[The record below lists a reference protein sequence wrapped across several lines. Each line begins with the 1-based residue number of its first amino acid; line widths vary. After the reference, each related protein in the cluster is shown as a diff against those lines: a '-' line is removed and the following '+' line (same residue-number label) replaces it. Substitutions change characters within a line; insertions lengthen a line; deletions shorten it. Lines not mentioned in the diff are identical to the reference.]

1 MTEDFN
7 NKLADALWTL
17 LEPRIQKLIDSGDGL
32 DIDNKIE
39 QWMRYHFD
47 LADYASID
55 ITDYSH
61 EIDGMVDAQVQY
73 LAEDGDLKDWL
84 DYSDS
89 DFNERVFKA
98 LGEIDMKFGTMT
110 VTYKDSV
117 IVKE

>member
-1 MTEDFN
+1 MTDDFN

-17 LEPRIQKLIDSGDGL
+17 LEPRIQKLIEDNTDF
-32 DIDNKIE
+32 DIDEKISE
-39 QWMRYHFD
+39 YMSGSFRLD
-47 LADYASID
+47 DYSFD

-73 LAEDGDLKDWL
+73 LAEEWL
-84 DYSDS
+84 DNSNS

-98 LGEIDMKFGTMT
+98 LGEIDMKFGNMT

>member
-17 LEPRIQKLIDSGDGL
+17 LEPRIQKLIEGNT
-32 DIDNKIE
+32 DIDIDDKIS
-39 QWMRYHFD
+39 
-47 LADYASID
+47 DYMSNSFRLD
-55 ITDYSH
+55 DYSYDL
-61 EIDGMVDAQVQY
+61 DGMIDTQVQH

-84 DYSDS
+84 DTSDS

-98 LGEIDMKFGTMT
+98 LGEIDMKFGNMT
-110 VTYKDSV
+110 VTYKDAA